1 MIAVLGI
8 SHKTGP
14 VSVRELYSF
23 SEEEVS
29 EFYVRLKPQKHFRGL
44 AVLSTCTRQEIYF
57 DTDYDNDHECF
68 DFITNALS
76 KFRTYSPTHREYFYF
91 YTGIATAEHLF
102 KVVSGVDSMI
112 IGEDQ
117 IVMQTKNTFR
127 FCFNNGFMSQVL
139 TRMFN
144 KAFEAANRVRTETD
158 IAHGAASVSS
168 AAVEMCF
175 NLCNNILDKSILIIG
190 AGQTGE
196 LTLQNFT
203 KKGCKQIAICNR
215 TFEKAEALAHQ
226 YNVKALRIKQIPE
239 IINNYDIVLAATSSK
254 SYLVTYSM
262 ITPDSRKRIFVDI
275 SVPRNIDEKIST
287 IKNITL
293 IAIDDLKHHIN
304 EVSLRRHQ
312 ALAMAEKI
320 INEVKDDFAQWMSS
334 RSLLPVILKI
344 QEKFSTTNSS
354 ELEGFLKINGIKDD
368 ILISLYGKHITEK
381 IARLLIK
388 NVKACTA
395 NGRNA
400 EYTELISK
408 LFDI

>member
-1 MIAVLGI
+1 MIAILGI

-14 VSVRELYSF
+14 VSVRELYTF
-23 SEEEVS
+23 TDEDVS
-29 EFYVRLKPQKHFRGL
+29 EFYVRLKSEKHFRGL
-44 AVLSTCTRQEIYF
+44 AVLSTCNRQEIYF
-57 DTDYDNDHECF
+57 DTDYQTAEECF

-76 KFRTYSPTHREYFYF
+76 KFRTYSPNHREYFYF
-91 YTGIATAEHLF
+91 FTGIDTAEHLF

-117 IVMQTKNTFR
+117 IVMQTKNAFR

-144 KAFEAANRVRTETD
+144 KAFEAANRVRTETE
-158 IAHGAASVSS
+158 ISHGAASVSS

-175 NLCNNILDKSILIIG
+175 KLCDNILDKSILIIG

-203 KKGCKQIAICNR
+203 KKGCTKITLCNR
-215 TFEKAEALAHQ
+215 TFEKAETIARH
-226 YNVKALRIKQIPE
+226 YNVSAIRIKQLPE
-239 IINNYDIVLAATSSK
+239 VINDYDIVLAATSSK
-254 SYLVTYSM
+254 TYLVTYSM
-262 ITPDSRKRIFVDI
+262 ITHDNRERIFIDI

-287 IKNITL
+287 VNNIRL
-293 IAIDDLKHHIN
+293 IAIDDLRHHIN

-312 ALAMAEKI
+312 AVAMAEQI
-320 INEVKDDFAQWMSS
+320 ISEVKNDFAQWLSS

-344 QEKFSTTNSS
+344 QEKFSATNST

-368 ILISLYGKHITEK
+368 KLISLYGKHITEK

-388 NVKACTA
+388 NVKACTS